1 MLGLNICPNSSFNQ
15 STCVHLQLQSNTNI
29 YFMGNCHQWLHNY
42 VNALVFIMFF
52 STSLYATPYYSMC
65 ITKMYDMLNKNSL
78 VLLKKG
84 AAKQS
89 RIKRIEAP
97 VRARAQ
103 PVVK

>member
-1 MLGLNICPNSSFNQ
+1 MSFN
-15 STCVHLQLQSNTNI
+15 
-29 YFMGNCHQWLHNY
+29 
-42 VNALVFIMFF
+42 
-52 STSLYATPYYSMC
+52 TSLYATPYYSTYVYHQ

-78 VLLKKG
+78 GLLKKG

-103 PVVK
+103 PVIK

>member
-29 YFMGNCHQWLHNY
+29 YVMGNCHQWLHNY
-42 VNALVFIMFF
+42 VNALVFIMFL

-78 VLLKKG
+78 GLLKKG

>member
-1 MLGLNICPNSSFNQ
+1 MLMHWSSLC
-15 STCVHLQLQSNTNI
+15 SSAPA
-29 YFMGNCHQWLHNY
+29 YMLHHII
-42 VNALVFIMFF
+42 VR
-52 STSLYATPYYSMC
+52 MC

-78 VLLKKG
+78 GLLKKG

>member
-1 MLGLNICPNSSFNQ
+1 MLMHWSSLC
-15 STCVHLQLQSNTNI
+15 SSAPA
-29 YFMGNCHQWLHNY
+29 YMLHH
-42 VNALVFIMFF
+42 
-52 STSLYATPYYSMC
+52 

-78 VLLKKG
+78 GLLKKG

-89 RIKRIEAP
+89 RIKKIEAP